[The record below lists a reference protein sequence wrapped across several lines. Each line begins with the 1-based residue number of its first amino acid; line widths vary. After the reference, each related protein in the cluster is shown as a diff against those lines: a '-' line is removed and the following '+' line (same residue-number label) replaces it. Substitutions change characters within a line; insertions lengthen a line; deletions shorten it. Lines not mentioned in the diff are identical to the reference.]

1 MSDFRKDVEEMSA
14 RLAQLGETLD
24 QFAATMREVQATVTF
39 GAHPDL
45 TELDDELD
53 IIYRG
58 QL

>member
-14 RLAQLGETLD
+14 RLAQLGDMLN
-24 QFAATMREVQATVTF
+24 QVVATMREVQTIVAF

-53 IIYRG
+53 IMYRG